1 MAAVT
6 LCSDFKAQ
14 ENKIRHA
21 PQPRSSICRDL
32 MKHSPSITKQEF
44 CAGSGQA
51 ELEGNSDMR

>member
-21 PQPRSSICRDL
+21 PQPRSSICRE
-32 MKHSPSITKQEF
+32 MMGANSIILVFSNVKF
-44 CAGSGQA
+44 
-51 ELEGNSDMR
+51 